1 MNDLEKRAGGGLIG
15 AAMMNGTVGRV
26 PRAPAIS
33 DLKRRDASS
42 GNETK
47 AHRSREVP
55 SGLEIHQV
63 TPPHALEGL

>member
-1 MNDLEKRAGGGLIG
+1 
-15 AAMMNGTVGRV
+15 MMNGTVGRV
-26 PRAPAIS
+26 PRASAIS

-47 AHRSREVP
+47 SHRSREEP

-63 TPPHALEGL
+63 TLSRVGRIIICLRSSVRGTY